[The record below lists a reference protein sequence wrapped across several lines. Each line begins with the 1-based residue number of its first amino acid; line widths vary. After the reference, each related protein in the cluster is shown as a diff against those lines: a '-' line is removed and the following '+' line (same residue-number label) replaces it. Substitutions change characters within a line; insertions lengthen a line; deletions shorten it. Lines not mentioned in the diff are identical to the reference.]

1 MIGERGANRPPK
13 SILQHPIIDK
23 QDKIN
28 RQILDVLAI
37 LVSNATN
44 YSEQLSNEI
53 DYLAKLILNNGEQK

>member
-1 MIGERGANRPPK
+1 MSNF
-13 SILQHPIIDK
+13 QTDK

-37 LVSNATN
+37 LASNATN